1 MNTEEDNIKFEHTPV
16 MPTEV
21 LELLNLKPGGIYVD
35 GTIGG
40 GSHSKLILEK
50 IGKNGR
56 LIGIDQDRE
65 ALEAAKQNLAFAE
78 NQITFVKG
86 NFRDLDKILNEV
98 GIEEVDGILFD
109 LGVSSYQ
116 LMNPKRGF
124 SFSENNENLNARL
137 DMRMDPQSSFSAFD
151 VINNYP
157 EQKLREMFFR
167 YGEEPFGAKIAR
179 EIVRERSL
187 KPIETTND
195 LLSAIKTATPPKYR
209 FSRVKGHY
217 ASKVFRAVRMEV
229 NQELPALEEAIPQA
243 LKELNKSGRLVIIT
257 FHSLEDRIVK
267 RLFIDAAE
275 PKNPYQHPTVKLLT
289 KKPLLPTEEEIMNN
303 PKSQSAKVRAVE
315 RI

>member
-1 MNTEEDNIKFEHTPV
+1 MNTEEGNVKFKHTPV

-21 LELLNLKPGGIYVD
+21 LELLNPKLGGIYID

-40 GSHSKLILEK
+40 GGHTKLIFEK

-56 LIGIDQDRE
+56 LIGIDQDSE
-65 ALEAAKQNLAFAE
+65 ALEAAKENLAFAG

-86 NFRDLDKILNEV
+86 NFRDLEKILTELE
-98 GIEEVDGILFD
+98 IEKVDGILFD

-116 LMNPKRGF
+116 LMNPERGF
-124 SFSENNENLNARL
+124 SFSENKKNLNAQL

-157 EQKLREMFFR
+157 EQKLREIFFR
-167 YGEEPFGAKIAR
+167 YGEEPFGTKIAR
-179 EIVRERSL
+179 QIVKERL
-187 KPIETTND
+187 TKPIETTHD

-209 FSRVKGHY
+209 FTRTKGQY
-217 ASKVFRAVRMEV
+217 ASKVFRAIRMEV

-243 LKELNKSGRLVIIT
+243 LKELNKGGRLVIIT

-267 RLFIDAAE
+267 HLFKDASE
-275 PKNPYQHPTVKLLT
+275 PKNPYQQPIVKLLT

-303 PKSQSAKVRAVE
+303 PKSQSAKARAVE